1 MRLKKLT
8 VDNYQDEEDF
18 RLKDDFIEDS
28 TEQMEPKKLHVKKV
42 NIMPTI

>member
-8 VDNYQDEEDF
+8 VHNYQDEENF
-18 RLKDDFIEDS
+18 KDDFIEDS